1 MFSDKQNHYECIGIG
16 CGPSNLSIASLLYDK
31 HDVSNVFF
39 DMKPG
44 FTWHDGMMLPNTK
57 LQVSMFKDLVTLAS
71 PTNKFS
77 FVSYLH
83 QHGRLFQYLNSDF
96 NQISRL
102 EFADYL
108 KWAATSNK
116 NICFGERVEN
126 VDFDG
131 NYFVVDT
138 SKRRVF
144 GKNIV
149 IGAGITPHV
158 PQFAKEHIDSESHF
172 HIHEFARQERDFS
185 GKKVVVVGGG
195 QSGAEAILDLLNRT
209 GSDAPEE
216 VTWLSRRENFFP
228 IDDSPFTNDLFTPT
242 HSEYF
247 YKQGSAFRQDF
258 LKRNV
263 LASDGIS
270 GHTVR
275 DIYQR
280 IYTMRYIE
288 RSPMKINLM
297 PNRNVFSIDKKA
309 HVWGVNI
316 KHIFEEKTE
325 YLDADTIIWATGFR
339 STPQPFLHPIA
350 HRVEYEG
357 TEIRL
362 NKDYSAIWDG
372 PSDRKIFVQNSAKNQ
387 RGLADPNLSL
397 TAWRSQVVI
406 DSMLNQQKSAPLDD
420 PFVEWAA
427 IESKEMTKSHQ
438 VSDVSRTVMCH
449 KGASYEL
456 SV

>member
-1 MFSDKQNHYECIGIG
+1 
-16 CGPSNLSIASLLYDK
+16 
-31 HDVSNVFF
+31 
-39 DMKPG
+39 
-44 FTWHDGMMLPNTK
+44 MMLPNTK

-185 GKKVVVVGGG
+185 GKKWWWLEEDSLGRPSYDDIAQHEELDRYLVENNITLLFGLGLEPGLVEILMQYVAWQQGSKSLTCLRSVCGGVP
-195 QSGAEAILDLLNRT
+195 LNPTPPLNYDLLFGDRLPSLNRRALFKLN
-209 GSDAPEE
+209 GSLSYCNRFDICERSFVDGVGMLEVFHDGLSPYLLSSPYIKDIPNIKQQTARWPGFFECMRTLIALGLLEDAPTLAGDL
-216 VTWLSRRENFFP
+216 VP
-228 IDDSPFTNDLFTPT
+228 NDLT
-242 HSEYF
+242 HSILM
-247 YKQGSAFRQDF
+247 QNGN
-258 LKRNV
+258 LKRNGP
-263 LASDGIS
+263 DIS
-270 GHTVR
+270 
-275 DIYQR
+275 
-280 IYTMRYIE
+280 
-288 RSPMKINLM
+288 
-297 PNRNVFSIDKKA
+297 
-309 HVWGVNI
+309 
-316 KHIFEEKTE
+316 
-325 YLDADTIIWATGFR
+325 
-339 STPQPFLHPIA
+339 
-350 HRVEYEG
+350 
-357 TEIRL
+357 
-362 NKDYSAIWDG
+362 
-372 PSDRKIFVQNSAKNQ
+372 
-387 RGLADPNLSL
+387 
-397 TAWRSQVVI
+397 
-406 DSMLNQQKSAPLDD
+406 
-420 PFVEWAA
+420 FVEVTGEFASGGEVKVSLVSTWDE
-427 IESKEMTKSHQ
+427 ESNLTGMAKLTSFMVT
-438 VSDVSRTVMCH
+438 
-449 KGASYEL
+449 
-456 SV
+456 